1 MKKHIALILT
11 LALLLLSFASC
22 ELFKKADSNDP
33 NNNPDKEAASTEPIK
48 IAYMNGPTGMGIAKL
63 IHDNGGT
70 SGNEKYQF
78 IKYDDAALATADL
91 AAGNI
96 DLACLP
102 TNTAA
107 TLYNKT
113 GKVSALAINCLNSL
127 HIMTKT
133 GVQINRLADLEGK
146 TIYTIQNGTP
156 AAILRHLL
164 EESGVNATVETSL
177 GGKLIAAPTDLA
189 PLLITGQIEI
199 ALVPEPVA
207 TAAPLKIASQNK
219 DYTYNVAITLTD
231 VWSTISD
238 SPVAMG
244 CVVGNTNFVSANKDR
259 INAFLTEY
267 EASINYIADSANRD
281 TAAQYIV
288 DAGVLDAVPAAK
300 KSLTN
305 LGSAIAYID
314 GDEMK
319 TVLGNFYTAI
329 GADLIG
335 GKLPDEKFYY
345 EK

>member
-1 MKKHIALILT
+1 MKKHIALILSI
-11 LALLLLSFASC
+11 ALVLFSFASC
-22 ELFKKADSNDP
+22 KLFKETGTDDPVSGGGSN
-33 NNNPDKEAASTEPIK
+33 EPIK

-70 SGNEKYQF
+70 NGNESYQF
-78 IKYDDAALATADL
+78 IKYDDASLATADL
-91 AAGNI
+91 AAGKI

-113 GKVSALAINCLNSL
+113 GKVNVLAINCLNSL

-133 GVQINRLADLEGK
+133 GVEINSLADLSGK

-156 AAILRHLL
+156 ATILRHLL
-164 EESGVNATVETSL
+164 AESGIDATVETSFD
-177 GGKLIAAPTDLA
+177 GKLIAAPTDLA
-189 PLLITGQIEI
+189 PLLITGQIDI

-219 DYTYNVAITLTD
+219 DYTYRIAISLTD
-231 VWSTISD
+231 VWSTISN

-244 CVVGNTNFVSANKDR
+244 CVVANANFVSNNKDR
-259 INAFLTEY
+259 INAFLAEY
-267 EASINYIADSANRD
+267 EASINFIADNKNLEV
-281 TAAQYIV
+281 AAQYIV

-305 LGSAIAYID
+305 LGDAIAYID
-314 GDEMK
+314 GNAMK
-319 TVLGNFYTAI
+319 TILSDFYTAI
-329 GADLIG
+329 GVNLIG

-345 EK
+345 GK